1 MSADSSPT
9 RASVPASDGGKGP
22 LPAVLFTAFE
32 PSGDDHAAA
41 VIAELKRLVPDLP
54 IFAWGGP
61 EMEAAGA
68 ELIERTGD
76 DAVMGLPGLAKVR
89 EHKRINTR
97 VRRWLRSH
105 PEVRL
110 HVPVDSPAANFP
122 ICKIAKRQGVE
133 VLHLVAPQIWA
144 WGGWRIRKLRRLTDG
159 VLCLLPFEE
168 AWFKERGIPATF
180 IGHPLFDEH
189 IDTAEL
195 DEQGKAFPDGGG
207 GEPRIALL
215 PGSRPAE
222 IARNWPLLLDAYRE
236 IHRRC
241 PGASGVVAA
250 TTEAVAERIRG
261 NAGGGAHRLEAGA
274 TGGGGGG
281 GGGGGWPES
290 LTVVVGQTDAVVRW
304 SGLALVVSG
313 TVTLQIARHQRPMII
328 VYKASPLLYMLLA
341 RWVLSTEFLT
351 LPNLIAGREI
361 VPEMVPH
368 FGGHEPMVEQAM
380 RLIDNPEIASRQ
392 RGELGRIVEKFQGL
406 HAGQDAARAIL
417 ERLGLGA
424 RG

>member
-1 MSADSSPT
+1 MSAASAPT
-9 RASVPASDGGKGP
+9 RASAPASDRSEAP

-89 EHKRINTR
+89 EHKRINAR

-122 ICKIAKRQGVE
+122 ICRIAKRQGVE

-168 AWFKERGIPATF
+168 EWFKERGIPATF

-222 IARNWPLLLDAYRE
+222 IARNWPLLLEAYRE
-236 IHRRC
+236 IHSRC

-261 NAGGGAHRLEAGA
+261 SAEGA
-274 TGGGGGG
+274 
-281 GGGGGWPES
+281 GGGWPES

-380 RLIDNPEIASRQ
+380 KLIENPGIASRQ
-392 RGELGRIVEKFQGL
+392 RGELGRIVEKFQGR
-406 HAGQDAARAIL
+406 HAGQDAAKAIL
-417 ERLGLGA
+417 ERLGLAAAVAVDG
-424 RG
+424 